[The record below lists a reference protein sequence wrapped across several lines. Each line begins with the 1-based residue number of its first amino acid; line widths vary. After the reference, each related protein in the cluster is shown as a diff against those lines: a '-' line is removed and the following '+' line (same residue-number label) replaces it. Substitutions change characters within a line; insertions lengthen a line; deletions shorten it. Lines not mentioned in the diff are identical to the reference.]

1 MTIKLAIE
9 GPVATIT
16 IDRAE
21 TRNPLGLSGDGAL
34 VEGYCAQINADISIR
49 CAILTGAGAA
59 FSAGGDVKAM
69 RDKTG
74 GFAGSPDDIAAYY
87 EREIHR
93 ILKALYGLEVPLIA
107 AVNGPAIGLGCD
119 VACLADIR
127 IASAQAK
134 FGVTFLKLGIIPGD
148 GGAWVLPRAIGQSR
162 AAELFFTGD
171 IIDAATA
178 LDYAL
183 VSRVVEPAELM
194 DVSRALAL
202 RIAAQAP
209 LALRE
214 TKKLLRQ
221 AQTASYDQMLK
232 ASAIVQGR
240 MHHTPDHAEG
250 VAALLEKRPPHFTG
264 A

>member
-1 MTIKLAIE
+1 MTIKLDIE

-16 IDRAE
+16 IDRVEA
-21 TRNPLGLSGDGAL
+21 RNPLGLSGDGAL
-34 VEGYCAQINADISIR
+34 VEGYCARLNGDLSIR
-49 CAILTGAGAA
+49 CAILTGAGSA

-74 GFAGSPDDIAAYY
+74 GFAGSAEEIAAYY

-93 ILKALYGLEVPLIA
+93 LLRALYDLEIPLIA
-107 AVNGPAIGLGCD
+107 AVHGPAIGLGCD

-127 IASAQAK
+127 IASTAAR

-171 IIDAATA
+171 IIDAQTALAYGLISHVVDPEAMMETA
-178 LDYAL
+178 LD
-183 VSRVVEPAELM
+183 
-194 DVSRALAL
+194 LAL
-202 RIAAQAP
+202 RISAQAP
-209 LALRE
+209 LALRA

-221 AQTASYDQMLK
+221 AQAASYDEILK
-232 ASAIVQGR
+232 ASATTQGR
-240 MHHTPDHAEG
+240 MHHTSDHAEG
-250 VAALLEKRPPHFTG
+250 VAALLAKRPPNFTG

>member
-1 MTIKLAIE
+1 MTIKLDID
-9 GPVATIT
+9 GPIATIT

-21 TRNPLGLSGDGAL
+21 ARNPLGLSGDGAL
-34 VEGYCAQINADISIR
+34 VEGYCAQLNADKSVR
-49 CAILTGAGAA
+49 CAIFTGAGPA

-74 GFAGSPDDIAAYY
+74 GFAGSPEEITAYY

-93 ILKALYGLEVPLIA
+93 LLRALYGLEIPLIA
-107 AVNGPAIGLGCD
+107 AVHGPAIGLGCD

-127 IASAQAK
+127 IASTAAR
-134 FGVTFLKLGIIPGD
+134 FGVTFLRLGIIPGD

-171 IIDAATA
+171 IVDAQTA
-178 LDYAL
+178 HEYGL
-183 VSRVVEPAELM
+183 VSHVVDPEALM
-194 DVSRALAL
+194 DSARDMAL
-202 RIAAQAP
+202 RISAQAP

-221 AQTASYDQMLK
+221 AQAASYDQILK
-232 ASAIVQGR
+232 ASAVAQGR
-240 MHHTPDHAEG
+240 LHHTADHAEG
-250 VAALLEKRPPHFTG
+250 VAALLAKRPPNFTG